1 MPGAG
6 QPWSSKFPMHVELNA
21 RARLLGTTCLVLIH
35 ASLANADPL
44 LIADEQITVRERSD
58 RLIGVASNATEGVVG
73 ERQIKARP
81 VSRVGEVLEAVP
93 GLILTQHSGSG
104 KANQFFLRGFNLDH
118 GTDFATFVDGMP
130 INFPTHG
137 HGQGYSDLNFLI
149 PELIGGIQYRKG
161 PYYADAGDFSAAGAA
176 RIELLDSLPTEVAE
190 LTVGHYGYQRGL
202 LAGSS
207 DTGAGTLLGAVD
219 AQFSDGPWDLPEN
232 SNRYT
237 GLLRYGQGDDRNG
250 WHLTGMGY
258 SNEWNSTDQIPL
270 RAVRSGALSRFGVLD
285 DSNGGR
291 THRYSLS
298 GSWQTSTEQYD
309 TRVSAY
315 AIDYGLNLFSNF
327 TFLLDDPD
335 RGDQF
340 EQEDRRQIYG
350 GQAQR
355 NWFGT
360 LGRFESQHT
369 LGLQLRFDD
378 ISSVGLFHAQAQ
390 RRLGTTRQDA
400 VRQLSVSPYLENQTR
415 WLPKLRTTLGL
426 RGDFYHF
433 DVDADNALN
442 SGVAQDGLA
451 SPKVS
456 VILGPWLDTEFYLS
470 AGYGFHSNDAR
481 GTTIRVDPLS
491 GDPSDRV
498 DALVRAKGTEV
509 GVRSARLAGLQTTV
523 SAFLLDIDSELLFIG
538 DAGNTEASRPS
549 RRYGLEWTNYYTP
562 RPWLSFDADFAF
574 SRANFKDQ
582 DPAGRSIPGAVER
595 VIALGATVHDWHGYF
610 GSVRLR
616 HFGPRSLIENDSV
629 RSAATTL
636 LNAEAG
642 FEFRSGVRLALTA
655 FNLFDAEDNDIE
667 YFYASRLAGEA
678 AAGVEDQHFHPVE
691 PAQMRLTMT
700 VPF

>member
-1 MPGAG
+1 MRFKPS
-6 QPWSSKFPMHVELNA
+6 PHA
-21 RARLLGTTCLVLIH
+21 RVLGIVCLVLMQS
-35 ASLANADPL
+35 APAKPDPEPLAH
-44 LIADEQITVRERSD
+44 EQITVRERSD
-58 RLIGVASNATEGVVG
+58 RLLGVANNASEGVVG
-73 ERQIKARP
+73 ARQIKARP

-130 INFPTHG
+130 VNLPTHG

-149 PELIGGIQYRKG
+149 PEVIGGIHYRKG

-176 RIELLDSLPTEVAE
+176 RIELLDALPTAIAE
-190 LTVGHYGYQRGL
+190 LTVGHYDYQRGL
-202 LAGSS
+202 LAGST

-237 GLLRYGQGDDRNG
+237 GLLRYGQGDARNG

-258 SNEWNSTDQIPL
+258 GNEWNSTDQIPQ
-270 RAVRSGALSRFGVLD
+270 RAVSSGALSRFGVLD

-298 GSWQTSTEQYD
+298 GSWQASAAQHD
-309 TRVSAY
+309 TRISAY

-340 EQEDRRQIYG
+340 EQEDRRQVYG
-350 GQAQR
+350 GQVQR

-360 LGRFESQHT
+360 LGRFYTQHT

-378 ISSVGLFHAQAQ
+378 ISSVGLFHTQAQ

-400 VRQLSVSPYLENQTR
+400 VRQLSVSPYLENQTQ

-456 VILGPWLDTEFYLS
+456 VILGPWLDTEYYLS

-481 GTTIRVDPLS
+481 GTTIRVDPVS
-491 GDPSDRV
+491 GDPTARV
-498 DALVRAKGTEV
+498 DALVRATGTEV
-509 GVRSARLAGLQTTV
+509 GVRSARLAGLQTTL

-562 RPWLSFDADFAF
+562 LTWLNFDADFSF
-574 SRANFKDQ
+574 SRANFKDD

-595 VIALGATVHDWHGYF
+595 VIALGATVHEWNGYF

-616 HFGPRSLIENDSV
+616 HFGPRALIENDSV
-629 RSAATTL
+629 RSSATTL
-636 LNAEAG
+636 VNAEAG
-642 FEFRSGVRLALTA
+642 YAFHSGVRLALTA
-655 FNLFDAEDNDIE
+655 FNLFDAEDSDID
-667 YFYASRLAGEA
+667 YFYASRLSGEA
-678 AAGVEDQHFHPVE
+678 ADGVEDRHFHPVE
-691 PAQMRLTMT
+691 PAQLRLTVT
-700 VPF
+700 LSF